1 MGTDRPAP
9 PRDVREKVSGR
20 LAGPPVKRVVTI
32 VTKLFP
38 NSGES
43 PSEQAI
49 STRDGR
55 PAGGRDGETSLPA
68 LLVDVDGVISLW
80 GFPSGSTPE
89 GSWVT
94 VDGIVHFLSAEAGRH
109 LLALTD
115 SFELVWCS
123 GWEDKANEYLPQAL
137 GLPGPFPFLTFENR
151 TSVGG
156 FEGDGASADTARPHW
171 KLAAIDRWAGSRR
184 ALAWVD
190 DAHDARTRAWAARRP
205 GPTLLLDTEP
215 ATGLGSRQVQ
225 ALLAWRDAIASP
237 HGP

>member
-1 MGTDRPAP
+1 MGTDRLAP

-20 LAGPPVKRVVTI
+20 LAGPAVKGVVTI
-32 VTKLFP
+32 VTKSPP
-38 NSGES
+38 NRAES
-43 PSEQAI
+43 PSEQALSGSKAI
-49 STRDGR
+49 
-55 PAGGRDGETSLPA
+55 PA

-80 GFPSGSTPE
+80 GFPAGATPE
-89 GSWVT
+89 GSWIT

-115 SFELVWCS
+115 GFELVWCS

-156 FEGDGASADTARPHW
+156 VEGSDDVGLPHW

-190 DAHDARTRAWAARRP
+190 DAHDARTRAWAARRT

-215 ATGLGSRQVQ
+215 ATGLGARHVE